1 MMDALSSLRAWND
14 LSPEERARAASEN
27 QQIEREGPPVH
38 RTIKQRLR
46 RIRCW
51 FRGYH
56 VEDPSHIGKFR
67 YDVSGMCFDCGKV
80 GTGWHEE
87 GE

>member
-1 MMDALSSLRAWND
+1 ML
-14 LSPEERARAASEN
+14 
-27 QQIEREGPPVH
+27 
-38 RTIKQRLR
+38 KRLH

-51 FRGYH
+51 LRYYH
-56 VEDPSHIGKFR
+56 VIDASGVAKFR

-80 GTGWHEE
+80 GTGVLTED